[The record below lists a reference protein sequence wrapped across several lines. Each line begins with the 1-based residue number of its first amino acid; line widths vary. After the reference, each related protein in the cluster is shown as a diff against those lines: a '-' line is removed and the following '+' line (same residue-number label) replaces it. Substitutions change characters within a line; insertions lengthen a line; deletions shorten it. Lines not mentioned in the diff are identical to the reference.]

1 MLADIIAHPHWFWL
15 TLGGLL
21 LVAEMLGT
29 SGYLLWSGIS
39 AVLIGLLSW
48 LVPLPWAWLGVMFAL
63 ITMIS
68 AWLWYRWM
76 QRRQKQQRPN
86 TLNQRGNQMIGKQ
99 FTLQTPLVNGI
110 GHTKIGDSSWRVEAD
125 SDLPAG
131 CEVTVVAIE
140 GITLRI
146 RPRV

>member
-1 MLADIIAHPHWFWL
+1 MLADVIAHPNWFWL

-29 SGYLLWSGIS
+29 NGYLLWSGIS

-48 LVPLPWAWLGVMFAL
+48 LVPLPWAWQGGLFAL
-63 ITMIS
+63 VTLVT
-68 AWLWYRWM
+68 AWLWYCWM
-76 QRRQKQQRPN
+76 QRREKKQLPN
-86 TLNQRGNQMIGKQ
+86 TLNQRGNQMIGRQ
-99 FTLQTPLVNGI
+99 LTLQTALVNGI
-110 GHTKIGDSSWRVEAD
+110 GHIQTGDSSWRVQAD

-146 RPRV
+146 RPRS

>member
-1 MLADIIAHPHWFWL
+1 MLAEMVAHPHWFWL

-39 AVLIGLLSW
+39 AVLVGLASW
-48 LVPLPWAWLGVMFAL
+48 LVPLPWAWQGVLFAV

-76 QRRQKQQRPN
+76 QRRETQRQPN
-86 TLNQRGNQMIGKQ
+86 TLNQRGNQMIGRHL
-99 FTLQTPLVNGI
+99 TLHTALVNGI
-110 GHTKIGDSSWRVEAD
+110 GHIQTGDSSWRVQAD

-131 CEVTVVAIE
+131 CEVVVVAIE

-146 RPRV
+146 SPRV

>member
-1 MLADIIAHPHWFWL
+1 MLADVIAHPHWFWL

-29 SGYLLWSGIS
+29 NGYLLWSGIS

-48 LVPLPWAWLGVMFAL
+48 LVPLPWAWQGGLFAL
-63 ITMIS
+63 VTLVT
-68 AWLWYRWM
+68 AWLWYCWM
-76 QRRQKQQRPN
+76 QRREKKQLPN
-86 TLNQRGNQMIGKQ
+86 TLNQRGNQMIGRQ
-99 FTLQTPLVNGI
+99 LTLQTALVNGI
-110 GHTKIGDSSWRVEAD
+110 GHIQTGDSSWRVQAD

-146 RPRV
+146 RPRS